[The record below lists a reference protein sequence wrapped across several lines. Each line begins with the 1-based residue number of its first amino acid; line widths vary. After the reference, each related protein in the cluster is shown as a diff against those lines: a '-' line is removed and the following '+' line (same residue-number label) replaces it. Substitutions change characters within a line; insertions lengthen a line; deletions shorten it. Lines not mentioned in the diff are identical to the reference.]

1 MDEGMEEAA
10 EILEGQ
16 IARRDTVRLAASIEI
31 DPDIRIEVERRFEAA
46 RDAVA
51 SFHRVSLGGRE
62 GAGFIRYP
70 DGGFYRSH
78 RDRAAVRSWP
88 DAARRRI
95 ALVVFLNSS
104 NGEEPG
110 EFSGGVLRLFGGDSP
125 IDVHP
130 IAGLLVAF
138 PAGTLH
144 EVTVVSGGTRDA
156 IVDWFYDGSVMTPR
170 VTPNSTARRQ

>member
-1 MDEGMEEAA
+1 MTLPAVYRDSAFLSRDHCERIRRAMDEGMEEEA

-16 IARRDTVRLAASIEI
+16 VVRRDTVRLAASIEI
-31 DPDIRIEVERRFEAA
+31 DPAIRIEVERRFEAA

-78 RDRAAVRSWP
+78 RDRAAVPSWP

-95 ALVVFLNSS
+95 
-104 NGEEPG
+104 
-110 EFSGGVLRLFGGDSP
+110 
-125 IDVHP
+125 
-130 IAGLLVAF
+130 
-138 PAGTLH
+138 
-144 EVTVVSGGTRDA
+144 
-156 IVDWFYDGSVMTPR
+156 
-170 VTPNSTARRQ
+170 

>member
-1 MDEGMEEAA
+1 MDEGVEEAA
-10 EILEGQ
+10 EILDGQ

-31 DPDIRIEVERRFEAA
+31 DADIRIEVERRFEAA
-46 RDAVA
+46 RDAVE

-78 RDRAAVRSWP
+78 RDRAVVPSWP
-88 DAARRRI
+88 GAARRRI

-104 NGEEPG
+104 HGDEPG

-125 IDVHP
+125 LDVYP
-130 IAGLLVAF
+130 EAGLLVAF
-138 PAGTLH
+138 AADTLH
-144 EVTVVSGGTRDA
+144 EVSVVRGGTRDA
-156 IVDWFYDGSVMTPR
+156 IVDWFYDES
-170 VTPNSTARRQ
+170 S

>member
-1 MDEGMEEAA
+1 MDEGVEEAA

-31 DPDIRIEVERRFEAA
+31 DADIRIEVERRFEAI

-51 SFHRVSLGGRE
+51 SFHRVNLGGRE

-78 RDRAAVRSWP
+78 RDRALVPSWP
-88 DAARRRI
+88 DAARRSI

-104 NGEEPG
+104 EGDEPG
-110 EFSGGVLRLFGGDSP
+110 GFSGGVLRLFIGGSP
-125 IDVHP
+125 VDVHP
-130 IAGLLVAF
+130 EAGLLVAF

-156 IVDWFYDGSVMTPR
+156 VVDWFYDGS
-170 VTPNSTARRQ
+170 S